1 MFEIKNYFETSSL
14 IIKSLAKHEIE
25 INKICK
31 EILDCDN
38 NNNKI
43 LVAGNGGSCSDC
55 EHFVGELQCT
65 FKKRDRKPFSAIS
78 LPSLPAAITA
88 WSNDFGFK
96 TFFKRQVEAHGKNGD
111 ILFLISTGGG
121 NEKSG
126 ASMSLVEAAK
136 EAKKRNLKIIA
147 LIGKSGG
154 LLKDIADISI
164 VVNSDITSHIQE
176 SHIALLHCICEKL
189 EAN

>member
-1 MFEIKNYFETSSL
+1 MFNLKEYLKKSSEIILSLSSY
-14 IIKSLAKHEIE
+14 ENQVNE
-25 INKICK
+25 ICK
-31 EILDCDN
+31 EINYCSN
-38 NNNKI
+38 NSRKI

-65 FKKRDRKPFSAIS
+65 FKKRNRKPFSAIS
-78 LPSLPAAITA
+78 LPSLPAAVTA

-126 ASMSLVEAAK
+126 ASMSLVEAAI

-154 LLKDIADISI
+154 LLKDLADISI
-164 VVNSDITSHIQE
+164 VVKSDITSHIQE